1 MPDGARA
8 ALAAGELNRCAQ
20 LCAAAIERDPA
31 DHEAQF
37 LLGIAFAEG
46 GRLSAGLQA
55 VERAVALT
63 PDNAEYQAQRA
74 RLLTM
79 DRREAEARA
88 AADKAIALSS
98 GADALTLD
106 TIGCVLARL
115 GDHGAALPLF
125 ERAVAAAPD
134 NVEFRFNLAT
144 SQGFFGNSAAAEEQ
158 YEALLA
164 LKPTDGRAHLGIAS
178 LRRHTAETAHVDRLE
193 AALGAAR
200 DPIDRLRL
208 HYAAAKEYQDLG
220 RPDDAFRHLQAG
232 NRGHKA
238 RLNYSIDSDSRNVS
252 ALRSVFSRPE
262 AFSGPSEV
270 ADAPIFV
277 TGLPRTGTTLV
288 DRILSSHPDVTSAGE
303 LQSMPLAIK
312 RLSGTRSRLVLDEE
326 TAIASAGLTPEA
338 VGADYIARARQHA
351 GAQSPVF
358 TDKLPLNFLTIGYIA
373 RALPNAKIVCLR
385 RNPMDSI
392 WSNYKNLFAST
403 SSYYAY
409 SYDLEDTARFYLL
422 FDQIMAFWD
431 RLFPGR
437 ILQFSYEG
445 LIDDQQ
451 GQTRRLLEHCALPW
465 SEACLDFQ
473 SNSAPVATPSAA
485 QVRRPLYRDAMEQW
499 RPYATH
505 LEPARRLLKEAGIS
519 V

>member
-1 MPDGARA
+1 MSEGARA
-8 ALAAGELNRCAQ
+8 ALAAGDLNGCAQ
-20 LCAAAIERDPA
+20 ICAAAIERDPA
-31 DHEAQF
+31 DHAAQF

-55 VERAVALT
+55 VERAVVLA
-63 PDNAEYQAQRA
+63 PANPEYQAQRA

-79 DRREAEARA
+79 DRREGEARA
-88 AADKAIALSS
+88 AADAAIALSD

-125 ERAVAAAPD
+125 ERAVAAAPG
-134 NVEFRFNLAT
+134 NAEFRFNLAT
-144 SQGFFGNSAAAEEQ
+144 SQGFFGNSDAAEAQ
-158 YEALLA
+158 YEALLK
-164 LKPTDGRAHLGIAS
+164 LRPTDGRAHLGIAS
-178 LRRHTAETAHVDRLE
+178 LRRQTAATAHVGRME

-200 DPIDRLRL
+200 DPIDQLRI

-220 RPDDAFRHLQAG
+220 QPDDAFRHLQAG
-232 NRGHKA
+232 NQAHKA
-238 RLNYSIDSDSRNVS
+238 RLGYSIDSDSRNAF
-252 ALRSVFSRPE
+252 ALRSVFARADAFRGESRVP
-262 AFSGPSEV
+262 
-270 ADAPIFV
+270 DAPIFV

-312 RLSGTRSRLVLDEE
+312 RLSGTRARLVLDAE
-326 TAIASAGLTPEA
+326 TVIASAGLSPEA
-338 VGADYIARARQHA
+338 VGVDYIARARQHA
-351 GAQSPVF
+351 GAKGPVF
-358 TDKLPLNFLTIGYIA
+358 TDKLPLNFLYIGYIA

-392 WSNYKNLFAST
+392 WSNYKNLFATT

-409 SYDLEDTARFYLL
+409 SYDLADTARFYLL
-422 FDQIMAFWD
+422 FDEIMAFWD
-431 RLFPGR
+431 KLFPGR

-445 LIDDQQ
+445 LIDDQE
-451 GQTRRLLEHCALPW
+451 GQTRRLLAHCGLPW
-465 SEACLDFQ
+465 SESCLDFQ

-485 QVRRPLYRDAMEQW
+485 QVRRPLYRDAVEQW
-499 RPYATH
+499 RPYAAH
-505 LEPARRLLKEAGIS
+505 LEPARRLLKAAGIS